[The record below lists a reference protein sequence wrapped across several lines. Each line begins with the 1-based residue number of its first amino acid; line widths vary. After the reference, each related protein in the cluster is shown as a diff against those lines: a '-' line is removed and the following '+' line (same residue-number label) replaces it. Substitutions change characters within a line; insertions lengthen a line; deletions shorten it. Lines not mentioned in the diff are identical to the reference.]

1 MDATVLFRS
10 ETYAYKAKRLLSGL
24 GISAGMIKNVDK
36 RTGCGFGLRIK
47 RERLYEAIRALR
59 DNNVDY
65 TLDLE

>member
-1 MDATVLFRS
+1 
-10 ETYAYKAKRLLSGL
+10 
-24 GISAGMIKNVDK
+24 MIKNVDK